1 LNLVAEIACTI
12 QAFKHSKIA
21 KQSGAWGRGSFLR
34 RVHGTGKTAMF
45 WDQAI
50 ETIDRAAL
58 ERLQLQRLQET
69 VRRVAAHV
77 PFYQKKFAEL
87 GVKPGDIRS
96 LADLRRLP
104 FTTSA
109 DLRANYPTGLLAVP
123 LDDALRLHTSSGTT
137 GKPKAL
143 FFSRQDVDN
152 AAELCARSFVM
163 TGVTKRDVFQNLM
176 TYGMFTGA
184 LVTHYGAEKVGCLVI
199 PAGPG
204 NSERQLMLMQDF
216 RTTFLHVTPSYALY
230 LATFME
236 GHGVDPRRDL
246 ALRKAFVGAEPYTEE
261 TRRKIETGLGLDVYN
276 SYGLSEMN
284 GPGVAFECEQKQ
296 GMHLWEDHFIAE
308 IIDPQTGEPV
318 REGEAGELV
327 MTTLCREAMPLLR
340 YRTRDITSFLTTLC
354 PCGRTHR
361 RLNRIAG
368 RSDDM
373 LIVRGVNIYPQ
384 QIERVL
390 MAEPGVG
397 RNYQIALEGLDE
409 MTIKVEL
416 AEAGFE
422 AKVEQLMKLQNHL
435 AEKLRAEILVKPR
448 VQLLPPCSLPVSD
461 GKARRV
467 IDNRKL

>member
-1 LNLVAEIACTI
+1 
-12 QAFKHSKIA
+12 
-21 KQSGAWGRGSFLR
+21 
-34 RVHGTGKTAMF
+34 MF
-45 WDQAI
+45 RDQAI

-77 PFYQKKFAEL
+77 PFYQQKFAEL
-87 GVKPGDIRS
+87 GVQPDDIRS

-104 FTTSA
+104 FTTST

-123 LDDALRLHTSSGTT
+123 YDEALRLHTSSGTT

-152 AAELCARSFVM
+152 AAELCARSFVA
-163 TGVTKRDVFQNLM
+163 TGVTKQDVFQNMM

-236 GHGVDPRRDL
+236 EHGVDPRRDL
-246 ALRKAFVGAEPYTEE
+246 ALRKAFVGAEPYTME
-261 TRRKIETGLGLDVYN
+261 TRRKIEESLGLDVYN

-318 REGEAGELV
+318 REGEPGELV

-340 YRTRDITSFLTTLC
+340 YRTRDITSLLTTPC

-422 AKVEQLMKLQNHL
+422 AKVEQLMKLQSHL

-461 GKARRV
+461 GKAKRV

>member
-1 LNLVAEIACTI
+1 
-12 QAFKHSKIA
+12 
-21 KQSGAWGRGSFLR
+21 
-34 RVHGTGKTAMF
+34 MF
-45 WDQAI
+45 WDQKS
-50 ETIDRAAL
+50 ETLDRAAL
-58 ERLQLQRLQET
+58 ERLQLERLQET
-69 VRRVAAHV
+69 VQCVAAHV
-77 PFYQKKFAEL
+77 PFYRLKFAEL
-87 GVKPGDIRS
+87 GLKPEDIRS

-104 FTTSA
+104 FTGSA
-109 DLRANYPTGLLAVP
+109 DLRANYPTGLLAAP
-123 LDDALRLHTSSGTT
+123 YDTTLRLHTSSGTT

-163 TGVTKRDVFQNLM
+163 TGITQKDVFQNMM

-216 RTTFLHVTPSYALY
+216 RTTFIHLTPSYALY
-230 LATFME
+230 LATFLE
-236 GHGVDPRRDL
+236 KHGVDPRRDL
-246 ALRKAFVGAEPYTEE
+246 ALRKAFVGAEPYTDE
-261 TRRKIETGLGLDVYN
+261 TRRKIEEGLGLDVYN

-284 GPGVAFECEQKQ
+284 GPGVAFECGQKH
-296 GMHLWEDHFIAE
+296 GMHVWEDHFLIE
-308 IIDPQTGEPV
+308 IIDSQTGEPV
-318 REGEAGELV
+318 RDGEPGELV
-327 MTTLCREAMPLLR
+327 MTTLTREAMPLLR
-340 YRTRDITSFLTTLC
+340 YRTRDITSIIAKPC

-361 RLNRIAG
+361 RLNRITG

-390 MAEPGVG
+390 MAQSGVG
-397 RNYQIALEGLDE
+397 RNYLITLEGLDE
-409 MTIKVEL
+409 MTVTVEL

-422 AKVEQLMKLQNHL
+422 GQVEQLMKLQSQL
-435 AEKLRAEILVKPR
+435 AEKLRAEILIKPQ
-448 VQLLPPCSLPVSD
+448 VQLLPPGALPASE
-461 GKARRV
+461 GKAKRV

>member
-1 LNLVAEIACTI
+1 
-12 QAFKHSKIA
+12 
-21 KQSGAWGRGSFLR
+21 
-34 RVHGTGKTAMF
+34 MF
-45 WDQAI
+45 WDQKI
-50 ETIDRAAL
+50 ETLDRPAL
-58 ERLQLQRLQET
+58 EQLQLQRLQKT

-77 PFYQKKFAEL
+77 PFYREKFAEL
-87 GVKPGDIRS
+87 GCRPRDIHS
-96 LADLRRLP
+96 LDDLRRLP

-123 LDDALRLHTSSGTT
+123 LDDTLRLHTSSGTT

-163 TGVTKRDVFQNLM
+163 TGVTKKDVFQNMM

-216 RTTFLHVTPSYALY
+216 RTTFIHLTPSYALY
-230 LATFME
+230 LATFLE
-236 GHGVDPRRDL
+236 KHGVNPRRDL
-246 ALRKAFVGAEPYTEE
+246 ALRKAFVGAEPYTEG
-261 TRRKIETGLGLDVYN
+261 TCRKIEHGLGLDVYN

-284 GPGVAFECEQKQ
+284 GPGVAFECEHKH
-296 GMHLWEDHFIAE
+296 GMHLWEDHFLIE
-308 IIDPQTGEPV
+308 IINPATGEPV
-318 REGEAGELV
+318 KTGEPGELV
-327 MTTLCREAMPLLR
+327 LTTLTREAMPLLR
-340 YRTRDITSFLTTLC
+340 YRTRDITSIITKPC
-354 PCGRTHR
+354 RCGRTHH
-361 RLNRIAG
+361 RLNRITG

-390 MAEPGVG
+390 MTQSGVG
-397 RNYQIALEGLDE
+397 RNYLISLEGLDE

-422 AKVEQLMKLQNHL
+422 GQVEQLVKLQSQL
-435 AEKLRAEILVKPR
+435 AEKLRTEILIKPQ
-448 VQLLPPCSLPVSD
+448 VQLLPPGSLPVSE